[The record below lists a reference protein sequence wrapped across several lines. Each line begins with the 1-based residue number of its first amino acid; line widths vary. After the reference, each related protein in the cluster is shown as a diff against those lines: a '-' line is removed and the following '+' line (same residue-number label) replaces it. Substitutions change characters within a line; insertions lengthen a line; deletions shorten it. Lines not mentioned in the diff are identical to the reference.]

1 MRPAPIATPSSATA
15 TATAA
20 DATAPAAS
28 ARSQRQ
34 GDDYLV
40 CAADR
45 AAFHARGYVT
55 LADVLHEHEVAAI
68 EAIYDQFTAGAI
80 PGMGRDLCDMSGSY
94 DDSFA
99 GFALVNAMLPRRYRP
114 DLIGNPFERLSAS
127 ISRQLLGADMTL
139 DYDQFLS
146 KKPARARAA
155 FAMHQDMG
163 YWPVGTP
170 DTRTATCSLAVT
182 DSTIANGC
190 IRFIPGSHRPGRL
203 LPHRP
208 AGDCAN
214 RDRSRSHTLELE
226 LPADAVVIDQEV
238 ARGSITVHDEWV
250 VHGSAGNRS
259 PHWRKTYVIAYR
271 SAATVAHERAI
282 GFTHSHNDTVNWQTA
297 LALSLEAARG

>member
-1 MRPAPIATPSSATA
+1 MRPAAQTLAATTTA
-15 TATAA
+15 TDHAL
-20 DATAPAAS
+20 PAAPE
-28 ARSQRQ
+28 RSRRL

-40 CAADR
+40 CARDR
-45 AAFHARGYVT
+45 AAFHAHGYVT
-55 LADVLHEHEVAAI
+55 LERVLHEPEIAAI
-68 EAIYDQFTAGAI
+68 EAIYDQFTAGKVS
-80 PGMGRDLCDMSGSY
+80 GMGRDLCDMSGSY

-114 DLIGNPFERLSAS
+114 ELIGNPFERLSAS

-146 KKPARARAA
+146 KKPDRARAA

-182 DSTIANGC
+182 DSLLANGC
-190 IRFIPGSHRPGRL
+190 IRFVPGSHKAGRL

-208 AGDCAN
+208 MGDAAN
-214 RDRSRSHTLELE
+214 RDRGKSHTLELD
-226 LPADAVVIDQEV
+226 LAADTVIVDQEV
-238 ARGSITVHDEWV
+238 RRGSITVHDEWV

-259 PHWRKTYVIAYR
+259 PQWRKTYVIAYR

-297 LALSLEAARG
+297 LALSQEA